1 MAEQG
6 YIGSSRDGW
15 LNVKRAAGGAI
26 VALPQ
31 YLSVEIL
38 SEQDGRTQFRVA
50 EGVEAGATF
59 TAKSRHLAR
68 GNPGYRGAARIRFDK
83 RKSLVT
89 FPAGQARVV
98 VNPFTPTPNGAHPIQ
113 IPDFPHPLAARY
125 MGRSAYAMS
134 WFHLGRGDAIRG
146 STGQD
151 RYLHCGSASL
161 GCITVEP
168 ADWTALYLYL
178 MLCRSGDGR
187 TVGTAIVD

>member
-1 MAEQG
+1 MVDALRRQKA
-6 YIGSSRDGW
+6 W
-15 LNVKRAAGGAI
+15 KRARRSRQSQG
-26 VALPQ
+26 
-31 YLSVEIL
+31 IL
-38 SEQDGRTQFRVA
+38 RVA
-50 EGVEAGATF
+50 TLVIA
-59 TAKSRHLAR
+59 
-68 GNPGYRGAARIRFDK
+68 AARIRFDK

-125 MGRSAYAMS
+125 VGRSAYAMS

-168 ADWTALYLYL
+168 ADWTALYQYL
-178 MLCRSGDGR
+178 ILCRSGDGR

>member
-6 YIGSSRDGW
+6 YVGSSRDGW

-59 TAKSRHLAR
+59 TAKSGHLAR

-125 MGRSAYAMS
+125 VGRSA
-134 WFHLGRGDAIRG
+134 
-146 STGQD
+146 
-151 RYLHCGSASL
+151 CSL
-161 GCITVEP
+161 RMRCWP
-168 ADWTALYLYL
+168 SRPRRW
-178 MLCRSGDGR
+178 RRRQWRRPS
-187 TVGTAIVD
+187 